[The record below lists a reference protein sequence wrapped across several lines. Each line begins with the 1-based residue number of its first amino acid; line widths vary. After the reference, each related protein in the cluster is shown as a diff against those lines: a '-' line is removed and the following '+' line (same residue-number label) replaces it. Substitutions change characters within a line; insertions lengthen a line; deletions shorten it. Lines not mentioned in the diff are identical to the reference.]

1 MNFPRTIRSPRLPAQ
16 SEFFEQQ
23 KSSSLASFTLIE
35 LLVVIAIIAI
45 LAAMILPAL
54 AKAKAKAEQI
64 YCANNLKQF
73 GVASAL
79 YQGDYDNHFAW
90 CHNWG
95 AAWGNTFVLNPANV
109 WFQNLFY
116 PYLVTNNA
124 TPGFGVSAAKYS
136 PDSGLFT
143 CPSSLKIAPTVPASD
158 ALDLQFAAKDFFY
171 NNGGVTYV
179 WNHLYW
185 DPSTD
190 NYGTVFISGRAG
202 NRVQSPTDAV
212 LIWEIPYH
220 VSQYMPHQKGMNV
233 LHVDGSAYRIKGD
246 PTESDWWK
254 SKSKYGWDP

>member
-64 YCANNLKQF
+64 YCANNLKQI
-73 GVASAL
+73 GVAAAL
-79 YQGDYDNHFAW
+79 YQNEFNDHFAW

-95 AAWGNTFVLNPANV
+95 KAWNDTFVANPSNI
-109 WFQNLFY
+109 WMQDLFY
-116 PYLVTNNA
+116 PYSATNMAKPAPGVLA
-124 TPGFGVSAAKYS
+124 TKYTAER
-136 PDSGLFT
+136 GLYT
-143 CPSSLKIAPTVPASD
+143 CPSSLQIAPSVPPGSPDAIFAASD
-158 ALDLQFAAKDFFY
+158 YFY
-171 NNGGVTYV
+171 RNDGVTYV

-185 DPSTD
+185 DPVTK
-190 NYGTVFISGRAG
+190 NYGTSFISGRAG
-202 NRVQSPTDAV
+202 NKVRSPSDAI

-220 VSQYMPHQKGMNV
+220 DYRYMPHQFGMNV
-233 LHVDGSAYRIKGD
+233 LHADSSVVHIKGSSS
-246 PTESDWWK
+246 ESDWWLYH
-254 SKSKYGWDP
+254 SKEGWDP